1 MIVDKKSKKTKCQ
14 SKEKRFLTTYLTQN
28 VGRRSIKQVLVFKYS
43 QKNKKWLEKMM
54 RTNNMIEEK
63 RQNNILQIHR
73 IIKNQLSKTIPE
85 IKILSVRLKKS

>member
-1 MIVDKKSKKTKCQ
+1 MIVDKKSKKIKCQ
-14 SKEKRFLTTYLTQN
+14 SKEKRLLTTYLTQN